1 MADPLKSARP
11 RAAHERSAPATQTGG
26 APAAASARPPAA
38 APAGP
43 GAAAGLAKRLLPIAA
58 LVAIFVAFFFAGGQ
72 EYASFETL
80 RRHYGWL
87 QDFVAGNRAAAMLAF
102 AAAYTVA
109 VAASLPAASLLSLM
123 GGFLFGWFLGTLLTV
138 AGATAGATLLFLAAR
153 SSFGEALRRRA
164 RPYVGRMEEGFHRN
178 AFSYLLFL
186 RLMPVFPFFVVNLV
200 PAFLGVA
207 TRLFVVTTFVGII
220 PGSAVYNVIGSGLG
234 GILASGQEFSL
245 QNAVNREILLGLAGL
260 AVVALAPVVW
270 RRLRGGAP

>member
-1 MADPLKSARP
+1 MAPAT
-11 RAAHERSAPATQTGG
+11 RAGGDSSTAPATQAGG
-26 APAAASARPPAA
+26 ALRAA
-38 APAGP
+38 APGGAVTAEP
-43 GAAAGLAKRLLPIAA
+43 GRAAGLAKRLLPIAA
-58 LVAIFVAFFFAGGQ
+58 LATLTAAFFAVGGQ
-72 EYASFETL
+72 EYASFDTL

-87 QDFVAGNRAAAMLAF
+87 QDFVADNRAAAMLAF

-123 GGFLFGWFLGTLLTV
+123 GGFLFGWLLGTLLTV

-164 RPYVGRMEEGFHRN
+164 RPYIGRMEEGFHRD

-200 PAFLGVA
+200 PAFLGVT
-207 TRLFVVTTFVGII
+207 TRLFVVTTFVGIV

-234 GILASGQEFSL
+234 GILASGEAFSL